1 MQDFPPHT
9 YYGGTEKIPLTLENY
24 VGEISQL
31 LIDQLQK
38 EFNTG
43 TPDLEYAQT
52 VSKLL
57 AESSTVITNAIKGFT
72 KE

>member
-1 MQDFPPHT
+1 MPH
-9 YYGGTEKIPLTLENY
+9 LTLENY
-24 VGEISQL
+24 VGELSQH

-43 TPDLEYAQT
+43 TPDLEYATT

-57 AESSTVITNAIKGFT
+57 AESNAKLTNVINNHV
-72 KE
+72 KEAQ

>member
-1 MQDFPPHT
+1 MQTFPPH
-9 YYGGTEKIPLTLENY
+9 YHYGSTEKMPLTLENY

-38 EFNTG
+38 EFSTG
-43 TPDLEYAQT
+43 TPDLEYAPT

-57 AESSTVITNAIKGFT
+57 AESNNVITNAIQGFT

>member
-1 MQDFPPHT
+1 MQTFPPH
-9 YYGGTEKIPLTLENY
+9 YHYGSTEKMPLTLENY
-24 VGEISQL
+24 VGEISHL

-57 AESSTVITNAIKGFT
+57 AESNNVITNAIEDFT